1 MRSYAP
7 GSAERKSLEAAL
19 AQLEKE
25 LPLEVPCVVNGKPVK
40 TGKLAKQPMPHEYA
54 RHLCTYHEAD
64 QATVAAA
71 IDGALAAKG
80 EWEAMPWNDRA
91 AIFLKAADLVSG
103 KYRYKLMAAT
113 ILGQGKNAWQA
124 EIDAAAELSDFL
136 RFGVKYV
143 EELYSQQPPKN
154 TPGSWNR
161 VEYRALEGFVF
172 AVSPFN
178 FTAIGGNLS
187 AVPALVGNVVVWKPS
202 PAATYSNYIVYQIL
216 TEAGVPPGVIQ
227 FVPGPPEEV
236 TGQAIANPNF
246 AALHFTGSTF
256 VFKKLWKDIAAN
268 LDTYKG
274 YPRIV
279 GETGGKNFHIIHQ
292 SAEIKNAVMQT
303 IRGAFEYQGQKCSA
317 LSRVYVASSIW
328 NAGFKEQ
335 LLAEVAKLK
344 VGSPTDF
351 ANFIGPVIGRPAF
364 EKVTSYIKKAKD
376 VGGEILAGGSADDSV
391 GYYVQPTVIL
401 TKDPK
406 SVTMAEEIFGPVLT
420 VYVYEDID
428 FEKTLDLID
437 TTSPYALTGSIF
449 SQDRKALL
457 QATNRLRNSAGNVYY
472 NEKCTGAVVGQQPF
486 GGARASGTNDK
497 AGSMSIF
504 YRFVSARSIKENFVS
519 LEDYLY
525 PSNLQ

>member
-1 MRSYAP
+1 
-7 GSAERKSLEAAL
+7 
-19 AQLEKE
+19 
-25 LPLEVPCVVNGKPVK
+25 
-40 TGKLAKQPMPHEYA
+40 
-54 RHLCTYHEAD
+54 
-64 QATVAAA
+64 
-71 IDGALAAKG
+71 
-80 EWEAMPWNDRA
+80 
-91 AIFLKAADLVSG
+91 
-103 KYRYKLMAAT
+103 
-113 ILGQGKNAWQA
+113 
-124 EIDAAAELSDFL
+124 
-136 RFGVKYV
+136 
-143 EELYSQQPPKN
+143 
-154 TPGSWNR
+154 
-161 VEYRALEGFVF
+161 
-172 AVSPFN
+172 
-178 FTAIGGNLS
+178 
-187 AVPALVGNVVVWKPS
+187 
-202 PAATYSNYIVYQIL
+202 
-216 TEAGVPPGVIQ
+216 
-227 FVPGPPEEV
+227 
-236 TGQAIANPNF
+236 
-246 AALHFTGSTF
+246 
-256 VFKKLWKDIAAN
+256 
-268 LDTYKG
+268 
-274 YPRIV
+274 
-279 GETGGKNFHIIHQ
+279 
-292 SAEIKNAVMQT
+292 MQT